1 MEEKYLYFRTVAAIA
16 DDDAVTVDSCCF
28 PLSSLAGMAPTAAG
42 VLTLYFKSMTN
53 HDGDADGAN
62 EIVISDTVA
71 LTLGTNNTH
80 KRAMKDLVNFFSSSK
95 KGMLVVADDAANDG
109 TGDDA
114 DKNSTRYASTYI
126 SAVGT
131 ILVNAMNS

>member
-16 DDDAVTVDSCCF
+16 TDDQIGQDSCCF
-28 PLSSLAGMAPTAAG
+28 PLSSLAGMVPTADG

-53 HDGDADGAN
+53 YDGDADGAD
-62 EIVISDTVA
+62 EFVISDSVA

-80 KRAMKDLVNFFSSSK
+80 KRVMKDLTNFFSSSK
-95 KGMLVVADDAANDG
+95 KGMLVIADDAADEADLDG
-109 TGDDA
+109 P
-114 DKNSTRYASTYI
+114 RYASTYI

-131 ILVNAMNS
+131 ITIAAMNS